1 MRILWNS
8 NAAWSST
15 GYGTQTRLF
24 VPRIRD
30 LGHEMSMLA
39 FYGLEGATLN
49 FDGMNVY
56 PKAVHPYGQDVI
68 RSTARHVNAD
78 IVLSLMDAWVCEP
91 HRYPDV
97 RHVVY
102 FPVDME
108 PLPDPVKHVAEKA
121 FARIVM
127 SRFGERM
134 VNDAGLDCIYIP
146 HGVDT
151 SVYRPM
157 DKQAAR
163 LKIDPTGQ
171 LADRFVVGMV
181 AANKGNAPSRKAW
194 PQQIKAFAEFQKSHP
209 DAFLYLHT
217 TAGTQFGGVNLYEY
231 AKHCGLEIGRD
242 VVFCDQFHN
251 HLGFPDEYM
260 VDTYNAFDVLLSV
273 SMGEGFGVPILE
285 AQACGVPVIV
295 GDWTAMSELVWHDP
309 EGSSGYLVT
318 KDEATEYPIAMMGHT
333 SIQWLPS
340 VDGIVRGLRHAWL
353 TSCDGNEWQREL
365 ARKLALAYDADHI
378 TETYWKPALEQ
389 IAQQVDGHKA
399 MLLRQAQPVPSGLEA
414 AE

>member
-15 GYGTQTRLF
+15 GYGVQTRLF
-24 VPRIRD
+24 APRIRD
-30 LGHEMSMLA
+30 LGHDVSMLA
-39 FYGLEGATLN
+39 FYGLEGGTLN

-56 PKAVHPYGQDVI
+56 PRAIHPYGQDAV
-68 RSTARHVNAD
+68 RGTAEHVNAD
-78 IVLSLMDAWVCEP
+78 IVVSLMDAWVCEP
-91 HRYPDV
+91 RRYPDV
-97 RHVVY
+97 RHVLW

-108 PLPDPVKHVAEKA
+108 PLPDAVKHVAEKA
-121 FARIVM
+121 FTRIVM

-146 HGVDT
+146 HGVETD
-151 SVYRPM
+151 VYRPM

-194 PQQIKAFAEFQKSHP
+194 PQQIKAFAEFQKAVP
-209 DAFLYLHT
+209 EAFLYLHT
-217 TAGTQFGGVNLYEY
+217 TAGPQFGGVNLYEY
-231 AKHCGLEIGRD
+231 VEHCGLTIGRD

-295 GDWTAMSELVWHDP
+295 GDWTAMSELCF
-309 EGSSGYLVT
+309 SGWKVPKY
-318 KDEATEYPIAMMGHT
+318 DAMEYPIATMGHT
-333 SIQWLPS
+333 SVQWLPH
-340 VDGIVRGLRHAWL
+340 VDAIRQELQNA
-353 TSCDGNEWQREL
+353 WQRL
-365 ARKLALAYDADHI
+365 QRDDVDSVRRRAREGALTYDADLI
-378 TETYWKPALEQ
+378 TETYWKPALKQ

-399 MLLRQAQPVPSGLEA
+399 MLLRQSQPVPSGLEA